1 MLWSDIAEL
10 ISYTEEKDDIGDTI
24 LVPIFK
30 EIFVNKKSI
39 RQNEYYQAL
48 SAGLNLEIMI
58 EVRSIDYEDEK
69 DLKYNNKNYN
79 IMRVYDKNGET
90 TELICEA
97 VI

>member
-24 LVPIFK
+24 LVPSFK